1 MNIVNAS
8 LDVQL
13 KKYRVPLKGSSQVAL
28 PMLMVSVVFVQGNL
42 PLKQATQS
50 TRGYP
55 VRITSETRFSGAS
68 SDQNT
73 YRKLYPT

>member
-8 LDVQL
+8 LDGQL

-50 TRGYP
+50 TEEEDK
-55 VRITSETRFSGAS
+55 RIPRSHNLGTTF
-68 SDQNT
+68 
-73 YRKLYPT
+73 

>member
-50 TRGYP
+50 TEEEDK
-55 VRITSETRFSGAS
+55 RIPPSHNLGTTF
-68 SDQNT
+68 
-73 YRKLYPT
+73 

>member
-42 PLKQATQS
+42 PLKQVTQS
-50 TRGYP
+50 TEEEDK
-55 VRITSETRFSGAS
+55 RIPRSHNLGTTF
-68 SDQNT
+68 
-73 YRKLYPT
+73 

>member
-50 TRGYP
+50 TEEEDK
-55 VRITSETRFSGAS
+55 RIPRSHNLGTTF
-68 SDQNT
+68 
-73 YRKLYPT
+73 

>member
-8 LDVQL
+8 LDGQL

-50 TRGYP
+50 TEEE
-55 VRITSETRFSGAS
+55 VKRIPRSHNLGTTF
-68 SDQNT
+68 
-73 YRKLYPT
+73 